1 MSIIAMGSGGGLN
14 NTQLRKADAATDDV
28 LKGKRFYSGDKTLKT
43 GTLEL
48 TGNAGTGD
56 VLAGVT
62 FYNTNAKSK
71 QTGTLELTGSAYADD
86 VLIGRTFY
94 NTNAKTKVTGTLEL
108 TGSATANYVVSGKTF
123 YNTNAKAKIT
133 GAIPNLATPLIYGG
147 NAKTY
152 LNTEHQN
159 VGVSVDPNEA
169 YWITENG
176 DGVRRLC
183 IRPPWGVFGGE
194 SGTLGTDGYVGIS
207 ASKLGNATQANVL
220 EGVTFS
226 AKDFGSLGVTGTMPN
241 RGAWTTNASPGDTV
255 TIPAGYHNGSGK
267 VNISNKYVGFAHIQ
281 FPSGNAGTT
290 LVSQSVDVGHT
301 IRAMQGGTVVYLQ
314 RNWWEGDPLVQHFDD
329 VLKIDISYTGSLITA
344 TAHVDVGNSA
354 HNLSLDVMYL
364 YY

>member
-28 LKGKRFYSGDKTLKT
+28 LKGKKFYSGDKTLKI

-56 VLAGVT
+56 VLNGST

-71 QTGTLELTGSAYADD
+71 QTGTLELTGSATPDD
-86 VLIGRTFY
+86 VLMGRTFY
-94 NTNAKTKVTGTLEL
+94 NTNAKTKFTGALEL
-108 TGSATANYVVSGKTF
+108 TGNATANYVVSGKTF

-133 GAIPNLATPLIYGG
+133 GAIPNLATPLTYGG

-152 LNTEHQN
+152 LNTEHRD

-194 SGTLGTDGYVGIS
+194 SGTLEADGYVGIS

-226 AKDFGSLGVTGTMPN
+226 ANNFSSLGVTGTMPN
-241 RGAWTTNASPGDTV
+241 KGAWTTSASPGDTV

-281 FPSGNAGTT
+281 FSASGGTT
-290 LVSQSVDVGHT
+290 SVSKTIDVGHT
-301 IRAMQGGTVVYLQ
+301 IQAMQGGTVLYWQ
-314 RNWWEGDPLVQHFDD
+314 RNWWEGDPLVQHFAD
-329 VLKIDISYTGSLITA
+329 VLKIDLSYTGSSITA
-344 TAHVDVGNSA
+344 TADIGNNNSW
-354 HNLSLDVMYL
+354 NDISFYTMYM

>member
-28 LKGKRFYSGDKTLKT
+28 LKGKKFYSGDKALKT

-48 TGNAGTGD
+48 TGSADTGD

-71 QTGTLELTGSAYADD
+71 Q
-86 VLIGRTFY
+86 
-94 NTNAKTKVTGTLEL
+94 TGTLEL

-152 LNTEHQN
+152 LNTEYQN

-169 YWITENG
+169 YFITENG

-194 SGTLGTDGYVGIS
+194 SGTLETDGYVGIS

-226 AKDFGSLGVTGTMPN
+226 AKDFYSLGVTGTMPN
-241 RGAWTTNASPGDTV
+241 KGAWTTNASPGDTV
-255 TIPAGYHNGSGK
+255 TIPAGYHNGNGK

-281 FPSGNAGTT
+281 FQGSSNTT
-290 LVSQSVDVGHT
+290 LVSKSVDVGHT
-301 IRAMQGGTVVYLQ
+301 IQAMQDGTVLYWQ
-314 RNWWEGDPLVQHFDD
+314 RNWFEGDPLVQHFAD
-329 VLKIDISYTGSLITA
+329 VLKIEISHSGSLITA
-344 TAHVDVGNSA
+344 TAHIGDNNSW
-354 HNLSLDVMYL
+354 NDISFYTMYL